1 MKTMNLSEIIAQN
14 EKADESILY
23 ELIHPYLKILYV
35 YYKDLFCCEP
45 VLMVTDVTNA
55 SQYCRIVDSNDFS
68 EAVCDYLG
76 LDSEPEDTESDDFA
90 DYETIMFNSKLLKDL
105 ITK

>member
-1 MKTMNLSEIIAQN
+1 MKAMNLSDIIAQN
-14 EKADESILY
+14 KKVDESIEY
-23 ELIHPYLKILYV
+23 GQIHPYLKSLYV

-45 VLMVTDVTNA
+45 ILMVTDVTNA
-55 SQYCRIVDSNDFS
+55 AQYCRIVDSNDFS

-76 LDSEPEDTESDDFA
+76 LDSEPDTESDDFA
-90 DYETIMFNSKLLKDL
+90 YYESIMFNSKLLKDL